1 MNSHQKKKSSRFQRF
16 WHGLYL
22 ILLLVVFVGAYLVY
36 SSAHGN
42 FRGVVP
48 GKVYRSAQ
56 PSPEQ
61 LREWTGRYG
70 FKTVINLRGDETEEV
85 KAERAVAED
94 LGLKMVTMTL
104 SSYRLSARYLIVE
117 LLKTLESVETPV
129 LIHCHSGIDRA
140 GTASALAAMVIG
152 QVHYEKAKWQ
162 AYVAPGPWKRKKYKN
177 RRYFRDYSHI
187 SDVLRLYERHCGKNN
202 LQTNDWQQLK
212 RWIAETDEL
221 PEVEP
226 R

>member
-1 MNSHQKKKSSRFQRF
+1 
-16 WHGLYL
+16 
-22 ILLLVVFVGAYLVY
+22 VY

-202 LQTNDWQQLK
+202 LQNQRLATIKAMDRRKRTSCPRLSPDRMRVCRPYNPWQS
-212 RWIAETDEL
+212 AL
-221 PEVEP
+221 PTERSEERCVF
-226 R
+226 RQRN